1 MTRPDYKTLTAGA
14 AMLGITMT
22 LVITGALAQT
32 PATPPA
38 ATPAPKPMQI
48 GDVLSGQLNAM
59 QVRAPQGKGKRVKQF
74 QLVSQPRRLPAPAGL
89 CNLETGPETFEIVA
103 ANPAQATQLQKLV
116 GKEVSLKVAEVAC
129 AEQAGQM
136 SEALV
141 TKWSVVAKPN

>member
-1 MTRPDYKTLTAGA
+1 MTRHKFKTQFAAACGIAGMMMSVAHAAPDTQEA
-14 AMLGITMT
+14 
-22 LVITGALAQT
+22 
-32 PATPPA
+32 PAKPV
-38 ATPAPKPMQI
+38 APKAMHI

-59 QVRAPQGKGKRVKQF
+59 RSRDAKGKRTNVY
-74 QLVSQPRRLPAPAGL
+74 QLVSEPRRLPAPAGL

-103 ANPAQATQLQKLV
+103 ANDAQAAQLQKLV
-116 GKEVSLKVAEVAC
+116 GKEVALKVSEVAC